1 MESLEGEYTK
11 PPVLPLVPDLL
22 MGDTE
27 DKIDEFATKELIGQL
42 SDDVEDSEE
51 LRANVQN
58 LIDANLRNSAPLY
71 TIRASIGT

>member
-1 MESLEGEYTK
+1 MDSLDDEYTK

-27 DKIDEFATKELIGQL
+27 GNSDEFGTKELIRQL
-42 SDDVEDSEE
+42 SEDVDDSEE

-58 LIDANLRNSAPLY
+58 LIDTIFRKSPPLHTLRFGF
-71 TIRASIGT
+71 GT